1 MGALSVIRPRN
12 NPPLAPD
19 TGNLTLHP
27 LNEMSHR
34 DWNTWFGTLETFLQQ
49 QGRYP
54 ALLKDPPLYRWVMNQ
69 RIQKKR
75 GVLDP
80 DRIRRLDGIGFVW
93 DARDDKWGRMFEKFR
108 EHAQRNSCP
117 PSRGVDDAELVRW
130 YTQQRSALASDGFAS
145 EVRKQ
150 RFSEVDAR
158 YAVPHEQVKWQ
169 RSFDELARFR
179 QENPGRWPAI
189 DRNDPDA
196 PESRLHVFCLTMR
209 KSHRD
214 GSLDEYRRSRLE
226 AIGFNLEGR
235 NREWWEYHD
244 RVKALLDSGEP
255 FSADKLDRNTYSW
268 VYRHRKA
275 LEDGTL
281 PTDKAERVR
290 ALRLERFFETWED
303 RFRKVRDHV
312 ERQGGLPTRK
322 SAKTLYGWLN
332 LQKNNFRKGGL
343 TAEQAAALRS
353 VGFDLEARR
362 KEDQNRTWQQ
372 RLHQYTRF
380 IRTQG
385 REPSY
390 FTPGE
395 EKTLY
400 MWAAAQ
406 RAVKAGTARN
416 RKPLTPEREEAL
428 RASGFN
434 FVGEGRGGEKAWEEH
449 LRDLVACLRP
459 NGVMDIPSIV
469 NGRRNPLYTWWIAQ
483 KKAYEKGELPEDRLR
498 AFQQAGID
506 LPVAKNETG
515 TRGYAR
521 WAKRMEAIAEFV
533 KRQGQY
539 PKGGRNREEDNL
551 YQSLRRTK
559 KAIKAGDLTERQLA
573 FLESLPL
580 DLRDDGREPLPATT
594 PAGTEGVGATH
605 EGDSSGD
612 MPAPTP
618 AADAGDDAE

>member
-1 MGALSVIRPRN
+1 
-12 NPPLAPD
+12 
-19 TGNLTLHP
+19 
-27 LNEMSHR
+27 MSHR
-34 DWNTWFGTLETFLQQ
+34 DWNTWFGILESFLQQ

-54 ALLKDPPLYRWVMNQ
+54 ALLEDPPLYRWVMNQ

-108 EHAQRNSCP
+108 EHAERNSYP

-130 YTQQRSALASDGFAS
+130 YTQQLSALASDGFAT
-145 EVRKQ
+145 EDRKQ
-150 RFSEVDAR
+150 RFTGVNAR
-158 YAVPHEQVKWQ
+158 YAVPHELVKWQ
-169 RSFDELARFR
+169 RSYDELARFR
-179 QENPGRWPAI
+179 QENPDRWPAF
-189 DRNDPDA
+189 DRNDRDA
-196 PESRLHVFCLTMR
+196 VESRLHVFCLTMR
-209 KSHRD
+209 KNHRE
-214 GSLDEYRRSRLE
+214 GTLDEYRRSRLE

-235 NREWWEYHD
+235 SREWSDYYD
-244 RVKALLDSGEP
+244 RVKALVDAGEP

-268 VYRHRKA
+268 IYRHRKA
-275 LEDGTL
+275 LEEGSL
-281 PTDKAERVR
+281 PADKAERVR
-290 ALRLERFFETWED
+290 ALRLERFFETWDD
-303 RFRKVRDHV
+303 RFRRVRDYV

-322 SAKTLYGWLN
+322 TAKTLYGWLN

-362 KEDQNRTWQQ
+362 KEGQDRTWLE
-372 RLHQYTRF
+372 RLHQYTEF

-390 FTPGE
+390 FNPGE

-416 RKPLTPEREEAL
+416 RKPLSPEREEAL

-449 LRDLVACLRP
+449 LRELAACLRP
-459 NGVMDIPSIV
+459 NGVMDLPSNI
-469 NGRRNPLYTWWIAQ
+469 NGKRNPLYTWWITQ
-483 KKAYEKGELPEDRLR
+483 KKAYEKGQLPEDRVR
-498 AFQQAGID
+498 AFQEAGID

-533 KRQGQY
+533 KQHGQH
-539 PKGGRNREEDNL
+539 PRGGRNREEDNL

-559 KAIKAGDLTERQLA
+559 RAFKAGDLTERQLA
-573 FLESLPL
+573 FLRNLSL
-580 DLRDDGREPLPATT
+580 DLQEERPEPAPAPSPAGREAPGTVPVGGMPGGTPAT
-594 PAGTEGVGATH
+594 AA
-605 EGDSSGD
+605 
-612 MPAPTP
+612 P
-618 AADAGDDAE
+618 AADAGHGD